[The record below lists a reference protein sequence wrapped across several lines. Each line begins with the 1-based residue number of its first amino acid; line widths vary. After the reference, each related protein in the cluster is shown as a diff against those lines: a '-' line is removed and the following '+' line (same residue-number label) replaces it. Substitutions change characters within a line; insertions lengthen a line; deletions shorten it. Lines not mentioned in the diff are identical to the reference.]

1 MQTTYQRLFSLLA
14 VCSKIEKIFYHI
26 RKNIMSGLLFVVSA
40 ASGTGKTSLVKALL
54 ERVNNLHVS
63 VSHTTRG
70 QRPGEL
76 EGVHYHF
83 SQKQDFLAL
92 VGQGGFIEYAEVF
105 GNYYGTAQA
114 TVKQQLAK
122 GHDVLLEID
131 WQGAQQ
137 VRKLFPESKQI
148 FILPPSQYDLRQRLS
163 NRGTDSVEVI
173 EQRLDCAVEDMQQYT
188 NFDYVIINDDFN
200 KALHDLESVIIANRL
215 VLSQQAA
222 RHQELIEKLITP
234 VEL

>member
-1 MQTTYQRLFSLLA
+1 
-14 VCSKIEKIFYHI
+14 
-26 RKNIMSGLLFVVSA
+26 MSGLLFVVSA

-76 EGVHYHF
+76 DGVHYHF
-83 SQKQDFLAL
+83 STKENFLNL
-92 VGQGGFIEYAEVF
+92 VNEGGFIEYAEVF

-114 TVKQQLAK
+114 TVKEQLAK

-137 VRKLFPESKQI
+137 VRRLFPESKQI
-148 FILPPSQYDLRQRLS
+148 FILPPSQFDLRQRLS
-163 NRGTDSVEVI
+163 NRGTDSVDVI
-173 EQRLDCAVEDMQQYT
+173 EHRLSCAVEDMQQYV

-200 KALHDLESVIIANRL
+200 KALHDLEAVIIANRL
-215 VLSQQAA
+215 ALHQQAN
-222 RHQELIEKLITP
+222 RHKKLIQALITP
-234 VEL
+234 SEE

>member
-1 MQTTYQRLFSLLA
+1 
-14 VCSKIEKIFYHI
+14 
-26 RKNIMSGLLFVVSA
+26 MSGLLFVVSA

-76 EGVHYHF
+76 DGVHYHF
-83 SQKQDFLAL
+83 SQKEDFLAL
-92 VGQGGFIEYAEVF
+92 VQQGGFIEYAEVF
-105 GNYYGTAQA
+105 GNYYGTAQT

-131 WQGAQQ
+131 WQGAEQ
-137 VRKLFPESKQI
+137 VRKLFPESQQI
-148 FILPPSQYDLRQRLS
+148 FILPPSQFDLRQRLS

-173 EQRLDCAVEDMQQYT
+173 EHRLSCAVEDMQQYL
-188 NFDYVIINDDFN
+188 NFDYLIINDDFN

-215 VLSQQAA
+215 RLSQQAN
-222 RHQELIEKLITP
+222 RHQELIQELITP
-234 VEL
+234 IE

>member
-1 MQTTYQRLFSLLA
+1 
-14 VCSKIEKIFYHI
+14 
-26 RKNIMSGLLFVVSA
+26 MSGLLFVVSA

-54 ERVNNLHVS
+54 DRVTNLHVS

-76 EGVHYHF
+76 DGVHYHF
-83 SQKQDFLAL
+83 TEKDSFLAL
-92 VGQGGFIEYAEVF
+92 VEQGGFIEYAEVF

-114 TVKQQLAK
+114 TVKEQLAK

-137 VRKLFPESKQI
+137 VRKLFPDSKQI
-148 FILPPSQYDLRQRLS
+148 FILPPSQFDLRQRLS
-163 NRGTDSVEVI
+163 NRGTDSVDVI
-173 EQRLDCAVEDMQQYT
+173 ERRLGCAVEDMQQYV
-188 NFDYVIINDDFN
+188 NFDYVSINDDFN

-215 VLSQQAA
+215 VITQQAS
-222 RHQELIEKLITP
+222 RHQKMISELITP
-234 VEL
+234 VEK

>member
-1 MQTTYQRLFSLLA
+1 
-14 VCSKIEKIFYHI
+14 
-26 RKNIMSGLLFVVSA
+26 MSGLLFVVSA

-76 EGVHYHF
+76 DGVHYHF
-83 SQKQDFLAL
+83 TQKQDFIDL
-92 VGQGGFIEYAEVF
+92 VQQGGFIEYAEVF

-114 TVKQQLAK
+114 TVKEQLTK

-148 FILPPSQYDLRQRLS
+148 FILPPSQFDLRQRLS
-163 NRGTDSVEVI
+163 NRGTDAVDVI
-173 EQRLDCAVEDMQQYT
+173 EHRLSCAVEDMQQYV

-200 KALHDLESVIIANRL
+200 KALHDLEAVIIANRL
-215 VLSQQAA
+215 VLSQQAN
-222 RHQELIEKLITP
+222 RHQELIQKLITP
-234 VEL
+234 TAP

>member
-1 MQTTYQRLFSLLA
+1 
-14 VCSKIEKIFYHI
+14 
-26 RKNIMSGLLFVVSA
+26 MSGLLFVVSA

-54 ERVNNLHVS
+54 DRVTNLHVS

-76 EGVHYHF
+76 DGVHYHF
-83 SQKQDFLAL
+83 TEKDSFLSL
-92 VGQGGFIEYAEVF
+92 VEQGGFIEYAEVF

-114 TVKQQLAK
+114 TVKEQLAK

-137 VRKLFPESKQI
+137 VRKLFPDSKQI
-148 FILPPSQYDLRQRLS
+148 FILPPSQFDLRQRLS

-173 EQRLDCAVEDMQQYT
+173 ERRLGCAVEDMQQYV

-215 VLSQQAA
+215 VISQQAS
-222 RHQELIEKLITP
+222 RHQKMISELITP
-234 VEL
+234 VEK

>member
-1 MQTTYQRLFSLLA
+1 
-14 VCSKIEKIFYHI
+14 
-26 RKNIMSGLLFVVSA
+26 MSGLLFVVSA

-92 VGQGGFIEYAEVF
+92 VEQGGFIEYAEVF

-148 FILPPSQYDLRQRLS
+148 FILPPSQFDLRQRLS

-173 EQRLDCAVEDMQQYT
+173 EQRLGCAVEDMQQYT

-215 VLSQQAA
+215 VLSQQAT

>member
-1 MQTTYQRLFSLLA
+1 
-14 VCSKIEKIFYHI
+14 
-26 RKNIMSGLLFVVSA
+26 MSGLLFVVSA

-54 ERVNNLHVS
+54 ERVTNLHVS

-83 SQKQDFLAL
+83 TEKESFLSL
-92 VGQGGFIEYAEVF
+92 VNEGGFIEYAEVF
-105 GNYYGTAQA
+105 GNYYGTAQK
-114 TVKQQLAK
+114 TVKEQLDK

-131 WQGAQQ
+131 WQGAEQ

-148 FILPPSQYDLRQRLS
+148 FILPPTQFDLRQRLS
-163 NRGTDSVEVI
+163 NRGTDAVEVI
-173 EQRLDCAVEDMQQYT
+173 EHRLGCAVEDMQQYV
-188 NFDYVIINDDFN
+188 NFDYIIVNDDFN

-215 VLSQQAA
+215 VLSQQAH
-222 RHQELIEKLITP
+222 RHQKLISDLITP
-234 VEL
+234 KAP

>member
-1 MQTTYQRLFSLLA
+1 
-14 VCSKIEKIFYHI
+14 
-26 RKNIMSGLLFVVSA
+26 MSGLLFVVSA

-54 ERVNNLHVS
+54 DRVTNLHVS

-76 EGVHYHF
+76 DGVHYHF
-83 SQKQDFLAL
+83 TEKDSFLSL
-92 VGQGGFIEYAEVF
+92 VEQGGFIEYAEVF

-114 TVKQQLAK
+114 TVKEQLAK

-137 VRKLFPESKQI
+137 VRKLFPDSKQI
-148 FILPPSQYDLRQRLS
+148 FILPPSQFDLRQRLS
-163 NRGTDSVEVI
+163 NRGTDSVDVI
-173 EQRLDCAVEDMQQYT
+173 ERRLGCAVEDMQQYV

-215 VLSQQAA
+215 VITQQAS
-222 RHQELIEKLITP
+222 RHQKMISELISP
-234 VEL
+234 VEK

>member
-1 MQTTYQRLFSLLA
+1 
-14 VCSKIEKIFYHI
+14 
-26 RKNIMSGLLFVVSA
+26 MSGLLFVVSA

-76 EGVHYHF
+76 DGVHYHF
-83 SQKQDFLAL
+83 TQKKDFIDLIE
-92 VGQGGFIEYAEVF
+92 QGGFIEYAEVF

-114 TVKQQLAK
+114 TVKEQLAK

-137 VRKLFPESKQI
+137 VRNLFPESKQI
-148 FILPPSQYDLRQRLS
+148 FILPPSQFDLRERLS
-163 NRGTDSVEVI
+163 NRGTDTVDVI
-173 EQRLDCAVEDMQQYT
+173 EHRLGCAVEDMQQYV

-200 KALHDLESVIIANRL
+200 KALHDLEAVIIANRL
-215 VLSQQAA
+215 VTAQQAH
-222 RHQELIEKLITP
+222 RHQALIEKLISP
-234 VEL
+234 PSA

>member
-1 MQTTYQRLFSLLA
+1 
-14 VCSKIEKIFYHI
+14 
-26 RKNIMSGLLFVVSA
+26 MSGLLFVVSA

-76 EGVHYHF
+76 DGVHYHF
-83 SQKQDFLAL
+83 SNKDDFLNL
-92 VGQGGFIEYAEVF
+92 VNEGGFIEYAEVF

-114 TVKQQLAK
+114 TVKEQLAK

-137 VRKLFPESKQI
+137 VRRLFPESKQI
-148 FILPPSQYDLRQRLS
+148 FILPPSQFDLRERLS
-163 NRGTDSVEVI
+163 NRGTDAVDVI
-173 EQRLDCAVEDMQQYT
+173 EHRLSCAVEDMQQYS
-188 NFDYVIINDDFN
+188 NFDYIIINDDFN
-200 KALHDLESVIIANRL
+200 KALHDLEAVIIANRL
-215 VLSQQAA
+215 VLTQQAN
-222 RHQELIEKLITP
+222 RHEKLIQQLITP
-234 VEL
+234 TEQ

>member
-1 MQTTYQRLFSLLA
+1 
-14 VCSKIEKIFYHI
+14 
-26 RKNIMSGLLFVVSA
+26 MSGLLFVVSA

-76 EGVHYHF
+76 DGVHYHF
-83 SQKQDFLAL
+83 STKEDFLAS
-92 VGQGGFIEYAEVF
+92 VQDGGFIEYAEVF
-105 GNYYGTAQA
+105 GNYYGTAQR
-114 TVKQQLAK
+114 TVKEQLTK

-131 WQGAQQ
+131 WQGAEQ

-148 FILPPSQYDLRQRLS
+148 FILPPSQFDLRQRLS

-173 EQRLDCAVEDMQQYT
+173 EHRLSCAVEDMQQYA
-188 NFDYVIINDDFN
+188 NFDFVIINDDFN
-200 KALHDLESVIIANRL
+200 KALHDLEAVIIANRL
-215 VLSQQAA
+215 ALKQQAE
-222 RHQELIEKLITP
+222 RHQDLIQKLITP
-234 VEL
+234 TSVL

>member
-1 MQTTYQRLFSLLA
+1 
-14 VCSKIEKIFYHI
+14 
-26 RKNIMSGLLFVVSA
+26 MSGLLFVVSA

-76 EGVHYHF
+76 DGVHYHF
-83 SQKQDFLAL
+83 STKEDFLAS
-92 VGQGGFIEYAEVF
+92 VQDGGFIEYAEVF
-105 GNYYGTAQA
+105 GNYYGTAQR
-114 TVKQQLAK
+114 TVKEQLAK

-131 WQGAQQ
+131 WQGAEQ

-148 FILPPSQYDLRQRLS
+148 FILPPSQFDLRQRLS

-173 EQRLDCAVEDMQQYT
+173 EHRLSCAVQDMQQYV
-188 NFDYVIINDDFN
+188 NFDFVIINDDFN
-200 KALHDLESVIIANRL
+200 KALHDLEAVIIANRL
-215 VLSQQAA
+215 ALKQQAE
-222 RHQELIEKLITP
+222 RHQDLIQKLITP
-234 VEL
+234 TSVL

>member
-1 MQTTYQRLFSLLA
+1 
-14 VCSKIEKIFYHI
+14 
-26 RKNIMSGLLFVVSA
+26 MSGLLFVVSA

-54 ERVNNLHVS
+54 ERVSNLHVS
-63 VSHTTRG
+63 VSHTTRP

-83 SQKQDFLAL
+83 TSQKEFLAQ
-92 VGQGGFIEYAEVF
+92 VEQAGFIEYAEVF
-105 GNYYGTAQA
+105 GNYYGTSQD

-131 WQGAQQ
+131 WQGAEQ
-137 VRKLFPESKQI
+137 VRRLFPESKQI
-148 FILPPSQYDLRQRLS
+148 FILPPSQFDLRQRLS

-173 EQRLDCAVEDMQQYT
+173 EHRLSCAVQDMQQFI

-200 KALHDLESVIIANRL
+200 KALNDLASVIIANRL
-215 VLSQQAA
+215 VLTQQAE
-222 RHQELIEKLITP
+222 RHQDMIQKLITP
-234 VEL
+234 TQA

>member
-1 MQTTYQRLFSLLA
+1 
-14 VCSKIEKIFYHI
+14 
-26 RKNIMSGLLFVVSA
+26 MSGLLFVVSA

-76 EGVHYHF
+76 DGVHYHF
-83 SQKQDFLAL
+83 TQKQDFIDL
-92 VGQGGFIEYAEVF
+92 VEQGGFIEYAEVF

-114 TVKQQLAK
+114 TVKEQLAK

-137 VRKLFPESKQI
+137 VRNLFPESKQI
-148 FILPPSQYDLRQRLS
+148 FILPPSQFDLRERLS
-163 NRGTDSVEVI
+163 NRGTDAVDVI
-173 EQRLDCAVEDMQQYT
+173 EHRLGCAVEDMQQYV

-200 KALHDLESVIIANRL
+200 KALHDLESVIMANRL
-215 VLSQQAA
+215 VMAQQAH
-222 RHQELIEKLITP
+222 RHQALIQKLISP
-234 VEL
+234 PSA

>member
-1 MQTTYQRLFSLLA
+1 
-14 VCSKIEKIFYHI
+14 
-26 RKNIMSGLLFVVSA
+26 MSGLLFVVSA

-76 EGVHYHF
+76 DGVHYHF
-83 SQKQDFLAL
+83 STKEDFLAS
-92 VGQGGFIEYAEVF
+92 VQDGGFIEYAEVF
-105 GNYYGTAQA
+105 GNYYGTAQR
-114 TVKQQLAK
+114 TVKEQLTK

-131 WQGAQQ
+131 WQGAEQ

-148 FILPPSQYDLRQRLS
+148 FILPPSQFDLRQRLS

-173 EQRLDCAVEDMQQYT
+173 EHRLGCAVEDMQQYS

-200 KALHDLESVIIANRL
+200 KALHDLEAVIIANRL
-215 VLSQQAA
+215 TLSQQAN
-222 RHQELIEKLITP
+222 RHQELIMKLITP
-234 VEL
+234 TTK

>member
-1 MQTTYQRLFSLLA
+1 
-14 VCSKIEKIFYHI
+14 
-26 RKNIMSGLLFVVSA
+26 MSGLLFVVSA

-76 EGVHYHF
+76 DGVHYHF
-83 SQKQDFLAL
+83 STKEDFLNL
-92 VGQGGFIEYAEVF
+92 VNEGGFIEYAEVF

-114 TVKQQLAK
+114 TVKEQLTK

-137 VRKLFPESKQI
+137 VRRLFPESKQI
-148 FILPPSQYDLRQRLS
+148 FILPPSQFDLRERLS
-163 NRGTDSVEVI
+163 NRGTDAVDVI
-173 EQRLDCAVEDMQQYT
+173 EHRLSCAVEDMQQYS
-188 NFDYVIINDDFN
+188 NFDYIIINDDFN
-200 KALHDLESVIIANRL
+200 KALHDLEAVIIANRL
-215 VLSQQAA
+215 VLSQQAN
-222 RHQELIEKLITP
+222 RHEKLIQKLITP
-234 VEL
+234 TEQ

>member
-1 MQTTYQRLFSLLA
+1 
-14 VCSKIEKIFYHI
+14 
-26 RKNIMSGLLFVVSA
+26 MSGLLFVVSA

-54 ERVNNLHVS
+54 DRVTNLHVS

-76 EGVHYHF
+76 DGVHYHF
-83 SQKQDFLAL
+83 TEKDSFLAL
-92 VGQGGFIEYAEVF
+92 VEQGGFIEYAEVF

-114 TVKQQLAK
+114 TVKEQLAK

-137 VRKLFPESKQI
+137 VRKLFPDSKQI
-148 FILPPSQYDLRQRLS
+148 FILPPSQFDLRQRLS
-163 NRGTDSVEVI
+163 NRGTDSVDVI
-173 EQRLDCAVEDMQQYT
+173 ERRLGCAVEDMQQYV
-188 NFDYVIINDDFN
+188 NFDYVIINDDLN

-215 VLSQQAA
+215 VITQQAS
-222 RHQELIEKLITP
+222 RHQKMISELITP
-234 VEL
+234 VEK

>member
-1 MQTTYQRLFSLLA
+1 
-14 VCSKIEKIFYHI
+14 
-26 RKNIMSGLLFVVSA
+26 MSGLLFVVSA

-76 EGVHYHF
+76 DGVHYHF
-83 SQKQDFLAL
+83 TQNQDFIDL
-92 VGQGGFIEYAEVF
+92 VKQGGFIEYAEVF

-114 TVKQQLAK
+114 TVKEQLAK

-137 VRKLFPESKQI
+137 VRNLFPESKQI
-148 FILPPSQYDLRQRLS
+148 FILPPSQFDLRERLS
-163 NRGTDSVEVI
+163 NRGTDAVDVI
-173 EQRLDCAVEDMQQYT
+173 EHRLGCAVEDMQQYV
-188 NFDYVIINDDFN
+188 NFDYLIINDDFN
-200 KALHDLESVIIANRL
+200 KALHDLEAVIIANRL
-215 VLSQQAA
+215 VTAQQAR
-222 RHQELIEKLITP
+222 RHQALIQKLISP
-234 VEL
+234 PNA